1 MPSDPSPSELPEQTL
16 PVISP
21 RPSAPPVVVAG
32 GMKVLQPLSNDV
44 VPDPAP
50 ERVSETTTNPVTV
63 ISPGL
68 SSESVVSQTSGREPG
83 QADTVT
89 HPTNQPIYKRSSGP
103 TLSNRVE
110 VYARNDMIAAWLIVI
125 VGLLIIGQAA
135 YSLFEVFKLTS
146 DKDMNGFAGII
157 FSMQAL
163 LGFGFIFRVDIAR
176 RILLWLTALIL
187 AFNLY
192 TFLMT
197 AAVILALM
205 QTTAGFIIG
214 ALGILIQ
221 LIIPIAILTVLNL
234 RSVKSAFGQ

>member
-1 MPSDPSPSELPEQTL
+1 
-16 PVISP
+16 
-21 RPSAPPVVVAG
+21 
-32 GMKVLQPLSNDV
+32 
-44 VPDPAP
+44 
-50 ERVSETTTNPVTV
+50 
-63 ISPGL
+63 
-68 SSESVVSQTSGREPG
+68 
-83 QADTVT
+83 
-89 HPTNQPIYKRSSGP
+89 
-103 TLSNRVE
+103 
-110 VYARNDMIAAWLIVI
+110 MIAAWLIVI

>member
-1 MPSDPSPSELPEQTL
+1 
-16 PVISP
+16 
-21 RPSAPPVVVAG
+21 
-32 GMKVLQPLSNDV
+32 
-44 VPDPAP
+44 
-50 ERVSETTTNPVTV
+50 
-63 ISPGL
+63 
-68 SSESVVSQTSGREPG
+68 
-83 QADTVT
+83 
-89 HPTNQPIYKRSSGP
+89 
-103 TLSNRVE
+103 
-110 VYARNDMIAAWLIVI
+110 MIAAWLIVI

-205 QTTAGFIIG
+205 QTTTGFIIG